1 MCVSIVFL
9 PHIAERVQVKVFFCF
24 PASEVPTF
32 VGSPDG
38 RESRLAPEVPTT
50 GSPGVRREFRRRSD
64 CADPLPNSLLTSP
77 VLFVLLRFLFLYRR
91 RRRLGSSSRRPI
103 APSPPTAAPPRPPA
117 SFFLPPPPEVLPVV
131 PTALPPSLPPSTARA
146 LVFFGLGCSCR
157 WCGGDFFGGGDC
169 ARAFVHRRLRFG
181 SLHLFRS
188 RFKVLPWCSNPKS
201 NVPFVLP
208 LYFLPLYSSISLVC
222 VCVVS

>member
-1 MCVSIVFL
+1 MI
-9 PHIAERVQVKVFFCF
+9 ERVQVKVFFCF

-64 CADPLPNSLLTSP
+64 CPDLLPDSLLTGP

-91 RRRLGSSSRRPI
+91 RRRLGSPPSGLLPSS
-103 APSPPTAAPPRPPA
+103 TAAGGLA
-117 SFFLPPPPEVLPVV
+117 GS
-131 PTALPPSLPPSTARA
+131 ADLPPSLPSTARA
-146 LVFFGLGCSCR
+146 LVFFGLWCSCR
-157 WCGGDFFGGGDC
+157 WCGSDSIGGGDC
-169 ARAFVHRRLRFG
+169 ARGFVRRRLRFG
-181 SLHLFRS
+181 SLHLLRS
-188 RFKVLPWCSNPKS
+188 HFKVLPWCSNPKS

-208 LYFLPLYSSISLVC
+208 LYFLPLYSSISLGWM
-222 VCVVS
+222 CVVI